1 MSGNKN
7 PFGFKSLFFQDL
19 YKLCGYLFSIF
30 MLAILILILY
40 CVIGTAYDKYNLIET
55 SKIKIAAKSKNLIQ
69 SYERAHSIC
78 KTDKS
83 INKNSLL
90 EKQQNFRKDN
100 FLAKDQFEFA
110 DSYIYADP
118 WGYSFANKSTLAAL
132 ENLNCYIR
140 KVWINVKKACDMELK
155 NPRDFN
161 TEVQMLV
168 KEMQND
174 IDHKAH
180 FWNYFR
186 PLYGSTFKGEIN
198 RNSIYCTS
206 LNEQIDERY

>member
-1 MSGNKN
+1 MSDNKN

-19 YKLCGYLFSIF
+19 YKLCSCLFASFIIV
-30 MLAILILILY
+30 ILLLILY

-55 SKIKIAAKSKNLIQ
+55 SKIKIAAKSKSLIQ

-90 EKQQNFRKDN
+90 EKQNFRKDN
-100 FLAKDQFEFA
+100 FLAKDQFEFT

-140 KVWINVKKACDMELK
+140 KVWINVKKSCDMDLK
-155 NPRDFN
+155 NLRDFN
-161 TEVQMLV
+161 AEVQMLV